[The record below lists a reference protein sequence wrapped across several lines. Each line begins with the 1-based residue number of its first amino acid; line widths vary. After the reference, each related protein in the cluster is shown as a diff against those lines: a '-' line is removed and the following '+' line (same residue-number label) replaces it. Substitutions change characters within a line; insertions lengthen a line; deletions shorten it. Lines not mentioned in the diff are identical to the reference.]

1 MSVTAC
7 LGRPRVKY
15 KARAK
20 GLTLVPVRQGR
31 AAVVTTQMMRS
42 GRDKSELGAMTLLLL
57 LLVVDVL
64 VVEEASF
71 HADALLSLS
80 VVVVVVLLLLLVLLL
95 LRASISSSM
104 LGVVLAHMLSI
115 GFQPMLLWRVGI
127 DPSITRGSGTLSV
140 MAVMMVAEGA
150 ARKLAPVLV
159 LTVLD
164 TRIGVNPTQ
173 PRIEPWVSCLVF
185 VDFFHSVDR

>member
-42 GRDKSELGAMTLLLL
+42 GRDKSELGAMALLLL

-64 VVEEASF
+64 VVEEASLLDV
-71 HADALLSLS
+71 DALLSLS
-80 VVVVVVLLLLLVLLL
+80 LIAVVVLLLVLLL